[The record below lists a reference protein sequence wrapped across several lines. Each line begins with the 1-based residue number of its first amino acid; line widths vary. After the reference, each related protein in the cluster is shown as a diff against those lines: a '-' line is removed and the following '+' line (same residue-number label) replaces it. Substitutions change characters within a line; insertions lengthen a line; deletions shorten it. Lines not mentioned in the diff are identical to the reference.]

1 MDEPFDMTIRR
12 GGEEQTFTCTV
23 KMVENVQRFVFRVN
37 PNATP
42 AHVALSEV
50 WLRNLP
56 VG

>member
-1 MDEPFDMTIRR
+1 MTIRR